1 MTVALAAIAAVAVW
15 WLATVLALY
24 RLRQHPTTF
33 PATLAASTLISILS
47 VWLIVASAGSASI
60 LGALAAFVGAV
71 GVWSWHEIAYLTGYV
86 SGPVPEACPADAG
99 LGERLRRGIN
109 ACLYHELAI
118 VATAVM
124 LMVTLAG
131 SANPV
136 AAWTFAALWLM
147 RWSTKLNIFLGVRN
161 LHTEF
166 WPRHLKYLESYT
178 REARMNAL
186 FPLSLIAAAG
196 AIWWVLRVWF
206 GEAGGAYADVA
217 GTLLVTLLGL
227 AVLEHLFLML
237 KVPDAWLWRPAL
249 GPGSD

>member
-24 RLRQHPTTF
+24 RLRQHPATF
-33 PATLAASTLISILS
+33 PATLAASTLISIVS

-118 VATAVM
+118 VVTAVM

-131 SANPV
+131 SANPGRCLDV
-136 AAWTFAALWLM
+136 RCAVVDALEYEAEYFSRCAQSAHRVLA
-147 RWSTKLNIFLGVRN
+147 TPPQV
-161 LHTEF
+161 
-166 WPRHLKYLESYT
+166 PREL
-178 REARMNAL
+178 
-186 FPLSLIAAAG
+186 
-196 AIWWVLRVWF
+196 
-206 GEAGGAYADVA
+206 YA
-217 GTLLVTLLGL
+217 
-227 AVLEHLFLML
+227 
-237 KVPDAWLWRPAL
+237 
-249 GPGSD
+249 